1 MKQESEGKRVRIYVD
16 ASDQWQGKNLYT
28 AIVKR
33 CHEEGIANA
42 VAWRGIEGYGAN
54 MEIHGPDVFSL
65 KSNLPVMIEIVDDA
79 EKIEKLLPILDAMIS
94 EGLMTASDVHTVKYS
109 KATSNQR

>member
-1 MKQESEGKRVRIYVD
+1 VKQENEGKRVRVYVD
-16 ASDQWQGKNLYT
+16 ASDQWQGRNLYT

-42 VAWRGIEGYGAN
+42 VAWRGIEGYGTN
-54 MEIHGPDVFSL
+54 MEIHRPDIFRL

-79 EKIEKLLPILDAMIS
+79 EKIDRLLPILDTMIS
-94 EGLMTASDVHTVKYS
+94 EGLVTVSDVLAIRFS
-109 KATSNQR
+109 KATANSV